1 MSALAKNYNRRK
13 ISFKRGKGSFLY
25 STNGKK
31 YLDFVQGIA
40 VNSLGHAN
48 PYLTKMMNKQAKK
61 VWHVSNAFL
70 IPEGEKL
77 ARRLKQKT
85 FADYVIFQNSG
96 AEATEVAVKVARRYF
111 YSKGKPEKNR
121 ILCIKNSFHG
131 RTLAAIFASGSK
143 KMTEGFGPKVP
154 GFDHF
159 DFADHKGLEKAI
171 TKKTAAIMCE
181 TAMGESGIK
190 VIPDWCLKGLRK
202 LCNKKKILL
211 ILDEVQCGV
220 GRSGKFFAFEH
231 AKIKP
236 DIVPIAKGI
245 GGGFPIGAV
254 LMNKK
259 VAPAMTAGSHGSTF
273 GGNPLA
279 MSVGNAVMDQMF
291 KKGFLQNVQKLSK
304 YFIEY
309 HIIPMDAAIWSM
321 PFKKAKDKTVL
332 IRTHDMHCQ
341 TKFPKTTTIR
351 IWGKNSAIPNTQYN
365 LRKEV
370 KPVDASNVVNVNIDN
385 LLSTDYIVFEDE
397 YFSLCENLKINPTPI
412 PVRGYILNYLDRRN
426 NYSLKVTPRI
436 K

>member
-13 ISFKRGKGSFLY
+13 IAFNRGKGSFLY
-25 STNGKK
+25 SNKGQK

-48 PYLTKMMNKQAKK
+48 TYLTKAINKQSKK

-77 ARRLKQKT
+77 AKRLTQKT

-96 AEATEVAVKVARRYF
+96 AEATELAIKAARRYF
-111 YSKGKPEKNR
+111 YKIGKPQKNR

-131 RTLAAIFASGSK
+131 RTLATIFASGSK
-143 KMTEGFGPKVP
+143 KMTEGFEPKVP

-159 DFADHKGLEKAI
+159 KFGDHKGLKKSI
-171 TKKTAAIMCE
+171 TKKTAAIMVE

-190 VIPDWCLKGLRK
+190 VIPDWCLRELRK
-202 LCNKKKILL
+202 ICDKKKILL

-220 GRSGKFFAFEH
+220 GRSGKFFAFEY

-259 VAPAMTAGSHGSTF
+259 VAKGMTPGSHGSTF
-273 GGNPLA
+273 GGNQLA
-279 MSVGNAVMDQMF
+279 MSVGNAVLDQIF
-291 KKGFLQNVQKLSK
+291 KKGFLKNVQKSSK
-304 YFIEY
+304 YFMNALNKIKQDY
-309 HIIPMDAAIWSM
+309 PNIINEVRGIGLLIGLKLSVDQNKFI
-321 PFKKAKDKTVL
+321 KKLENNKLLTMRA
-332 IRTHDMHCQ
+332 
-341 TKFPKTTTIR
+341 
-351 IWGKNSAIPNTQYN
+351 G
-365 LRKEV
+365 E
-370 KPVDASNVVNVNIDN
+370 NVVRILPPLNVKKNEID
-385 LLSTDYIVFEDE
+385 IAI
-397 YFSLCENLKINPTPI
+397 KII
-412 PVRGYILNYLDRRN
+412 R
-426 NYSLKVTPRI
+426 KVCNEMD
-436 K
+436 